1 MSAKK
6 STTEE
11 LFLKIFKVVILVVMT
26 LALTATA
33 GALMFAAYQF
43 TQSPKAIAPAQ
54 KAPVK
59 SVTTDEFL
67 KQLNAEAPKVAPK
80 TDEPQPAPI
89 ATPEPIKYK
98 AEASK
103 IMGCFQESN
112 TLAGIVQAETAP
124 TAGEDFRKKL
134 QEVAD
139 LKSKDRGQPFVTDA
153 AKLTCEILL
162 HAKVIEHRKA
172 KPESEIFFPVLN
184 FHMNAWDDL
193 KDAAKKFEANENEK
207 FSREE
212 RDEQMRIAGVK
223 DAAKFTL
230 LVAAGAFVLFMALAI
245 SLIVAAM
252 ESNLR
257 RISVSL
263 EAFNEAQAKAKE
275 IELAKHED
283 TPTPDWPDL
292 NVTFAPVE
300 PPPQA

>member
-11 LFLKIFKVVILVVMT
+11 LFLKIFKVVILVVMS
-26 LALTATA
+26 LALIATA
-33 GALMFAAYQF
+33 GALIFAAYQF
-43 TQSPKAIAPAQ
+43 TQSPKAVAPAQ

-67 KQLNAEAPKVAPK
+67 KQLNTEASKEAPKP
-80 TDEPQPAPI
+80 DESQPAP
-89 ATPEPIKYK
+89 APKPEPVKYK

-112 TLAGIVQAETAP
+112 QLAGIAQAEAAP
-124 TAGEDFRKKL
+124 TAGEDFRKQL

-162 HAKVIEHRKA
+162 HAKVTEHRKT
-172 KPESEIFFPVLN
+172 KPESEIFFRVLN
-184 FHMNAWDDL
+184 FHMTAWDDL
-193 KDAAKKFEANENEK
+193 KDAAKEFEAKEQARV
-207 FSREE
+207 SREMGA
-212 RDEQMRIAGVK
+212 EQMRVDLSK

-230 LVAAGAFVLFMALAI
+230 LVAAGAFALFMVIAF

-252 ESNLR
+252 ESSLR

-263 EAFNEAQAKAKE
+263 EAFNEAQAQISE
-275 IELAKHED
+275 MTLPKHED
-283 TPTPDWPDL
+283 APSPEWPDL

-300 PPPQA
+300 PTPKA